1 VSKEEAIRSIAL
13 LEGVAQKL
21 GVEVRYESLQG
32 NEDLGASRG
41 GLCLL
46 RGRRLILVE
55 RDRPLQDRC
64 AILARSLG
72 GLDLSRV
79 FIPPAA
85 RDLIER
91 AGRGR

>member
-1 VSKEEAIRSIAL
+1 VLKEEAIRSISL

-21 GVEVRYESLQG
+21 GVEVRYESLHG
-32 NEDLGASRG
+32 NDDLGASRG
-41 GLCLL
+41 GFCLL
-46 RGRRLILVE
+46 RGRRLILIE
-55 RDRPLQDRC
+55 QDLPLQDRC

-72 GLDLSRV
+72 ELDLSRV

-91 AGRGR
+91 AGEGR